1 MDKRELNIVKFI
13 KRNGLS
19 EAINKFKLKTNILDK
34 KILLKY
40 NQIDSPMGEI
50 ETQECRGLI
59 LEKNTWEVLSFGF
72 YKFFNAHEGHAAK
85 IDWNSA
91 KILSKEDG
99 SFIQLYYD
107 WNDERWCVGTT
118 GTPEADGEVN
128 NKFGTTFADLFWKTV
143 INVSPKFKSNLDK
156 IKKRHTYMFELM
168 TPYNVVVK
176 PHKVSSI
183 KLLGVR
189 NLETLNEIKYSE
201 LTEIA
206 DILEVPLVEEFNLNI
221 NDVGGLER
229 TLIDVPW
236 TIEGYVV
243 VDDNFNRI
251 KLKNKAYLNVH
262 HLKSKT
268 AEHNIMGVVK
278 SNEIEEFASTF
289 PERREEIF
297 KLKEEYDKLVA
308 TLEVTWEELK
318 TRLPKSIEAKERKK
332 YAEAV
337 FEVATRNGVKDFN
350 GLFFGL
356 KDGKTENVKDFMFE
370 YDNRKL
376 YQRL

>member
-1 MDKRELNIVKFI
+1 MELAIVKYI
-13 KRNGLS
+13 KEHGLAKALK
-19 EAINKFKLKTNILDK
+19 EFKLKSNVCDT

-40 NQIDSPMGEI
+40 DQIESPMGLE
-50 ETQECRGLI
+50 EVQDCRGLI
-59 LEKNTWEVLSFGF
+59 LERDTWKVMSLAFR
-72 YKFFNAHEGHAAK
+72 KFFNTEEGHAAR
-85 IDWNSA
+85 IDWNTA
-91 KILSKEDG
+91 RVLEKVDG
-99 SFIQLYYD
+99 SLIQLYWD

-128 NKFGTTFADLFWKTV
+128 NKFGTTFADLFWNTIKK
-143 INVSPKFKSNLDK
+143 VSPKFEGDLGFLVKGY
-156 IKKRHTYMFELM
+156 TYAFELM
-168 TPYNVVVK
+168 TPYNIVVK
-176 PHKVSSI
+176 PHETSTVT
-183 KLLGVR
+183 LLGVR
-189 NLETLNEIKYSE
+189 KVETLGE
-201 LTEIA
+201 LGYDALRLVSDQIG
-206 DILEVPLVEEFNLNI
+206 VPLVKSFDI
-221 NDVGGLER
+221 NAMDAGALKR
-229 TLIDVPW
+229 TFEGMPW
-236 TIEGYVV
+236 TEEGYVV
-243 VDDNFNRI
+243 VDANFNRVKI
-251 KLKNKAYLNVH
+251 KNPAYVAVH

-308 TLEVTWEELK
+308 TLEATWEELK

-337 FEVATRNGVKDFN
+337 FEVTTRNGVKDFN

-356 KDGKTENVKDFMFE
+356 KDGKTESVKDFMFD

-376 YQRL
+376 YKRL